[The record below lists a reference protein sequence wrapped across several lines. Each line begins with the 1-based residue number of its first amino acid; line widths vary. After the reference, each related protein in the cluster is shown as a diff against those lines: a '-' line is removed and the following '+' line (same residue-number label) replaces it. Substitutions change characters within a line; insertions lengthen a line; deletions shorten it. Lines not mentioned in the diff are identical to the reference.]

1 MCWPQLV
8 AAMAT
13 AAPAA
18 ATATAVG
25 ATTAATVGLSPAAA
39 TTAAAGLAGTA
50 AGLSAGAAASTAA
63 GVSAQ
68 AALATQMASAAFV
81 TNTVSALMSYSE
93 TAKAAAATGKAAIKD
108 YQREQKELAERERQE
123 ELSFQVENDQLSRN
137 AAIGIAKTKTLGTA
151 QGVGPMDDRVADF
164 MIKSEEMMGLERANL
179 KLVKSS
185 IRDNAEQSR
194 LRAKVVV
201 DQARSATGGMALA
214 GLALNIYSG
223 WIDATRMFGSKPFE
237 DPEEYAARIN
247 PTLTEGQ
254 GAQDASAAAPI
265 SESYYAEGPTPSE
278 VSPSPTVSPKLLKA
292 PKSQLGL
299 EARTLRQRGKT
310 TTLMGRPL
318 SEEAWRDDWEFIQQQ
333 RAYIV

>member
-1 MCWPQLV
+1 MS
-8 AAMAT
+8 A
-13 AAPAA
+13 
-18 ATATAVG
+18 
-25 ATTAATVGLSPAAA
+25 
-39 TTAAAGLAGTA
+39 TA

-81 TNTVSALMSYSE
+81 TNTVSSLMSYSE

-108 YQREQKELAERERQE
+108 YQREQKQLAERERQE
-123 ELSFQVENDQLSRN
+123 ELKFQVENDQLSRN
-137 AAIGIAKTKTLGTA
+137 AAIGIAKTKTMGTA

-223 WIDATRMFGSKPFE
+223 WINATSTFGSKPFE
-237 DPEEYAARIN
+237 DPEAYAARVIGT
-247 PTLTEGQ
+247 PSGQ
-254 GAQDASAAAPI
+254 GAQGASAAAPF
-265 SESYYAEGPTPSE
+265 SESFAEGPSPSE

-292 PKSQLGL
+292 SKSQLGL

-333 RAYIV
+333 RSYIV